1 MKAKVNLKEKEE
13 EPESEYEEEEEEKE
27 SETDP
32 SLDIVNKS
40 KGSYDPVNDWM
51 IIIETDPSDL

>member
-1 MKAKVNLKEKEE
+1 M
-13 EPESEYEEEEEEKE
+13 PESEYEEEEEEEE
-27 SETDP
+27 SEIEP

-40 KGSYDPVNDWM
+40 KGSYHPVKDRM